1 MLAPQFRKAVL
12 SQGTTLVAECHPY
25 VRSVSVGVWVRVGSS
40 SESPSLNG
48 VSHFI
53 EHLAF
58 KGTKTRSPQQIATVL
73 EGLGG
78 ELNAFTEREVTCFHA
93 TVLNEHIDIA
103 LDVLS
108 DLVVNPTFPKQE
120 LERERKVLL
129 QELSMVEESPED
141 AIYDSL
147 FRQIWKGESLGQPI
161 IGSRKT
167 IQGLSRSMVERFFE
181 DHYQPSN
188 IVIAVAGGIEF
199 EPLRERCEHYFR
211 FDRPQQKL
219 GFSHRPVKYH
229 QRHWFQKN
237 TTDQMHCLVGFEGVG
252 VRDPRRYAYLLLS
265 FVLGGGMGS
274 RLFQEIREKAALAY
288 SVDCDFLPFSETGI
302 FTIYSGMSSRSLGKC
317 FEILR
322 TEFDKLKDNDL
333 PMDELDRIKGQLKG
347 MILLSADQMEARQE
361 ALARNEILF
370 GRSVPVEEVLSSIDS
385 VSQEDL
391 RQAAKELLIPE
402 KESVVVLSK
411 NKPKLK
417 RLTVF
422 E

>member
-1 MLAPQFRKAVL
+1 MLVPQFRKAVL
-12 SQGTTLVAECHPY
+12 SHGVTLVAESHPY
-25 VRSVSVGVWVRVGSS
+25 VRSVSVGVWVRVGSVN
-40 SESPSLNG
+40 ESPTLNG

-58 KGTKTRSPQQIATVL
+58 KGTKTRAPQQIATVL

-78 ELNAFTEREVTCFHA
+78 DLNAFTEREVTCFHA

-108 DLVVNPTFPKQE
+108 DLVVNPTFPKSE
-120 LERERKVLL
+120 VERERKVLL

-141 AIYDSL
+141 SIYDSL
-147 FRQIWKGESLGQPI
+147 FRQVWKGESLGQPI

-181 DHYQPSN
+181 DHYQPTN
-188 IVIAVAGGIEF
+188 IVVAVAGGIEF
-199 EPLRERCEHYFR
+199 EPLKERCEHYFR
-211 FDRPQQKL
+211 FNKPQQKL
-219 GFSHRPVKYH
+219 TLKRHPVRYH

-237 TTDQMHCLVGFEGVG
+237 TSDQLHCLVGFEGVG
-252 VRDPRRYAYLLLS
+252 VRDPKRYAYLLLS

-288 SVDCDFLPFSETGI
+288 SVDCDFLPFAETGI
-302 FTIYSGMSSRSLGKC
+302 FTVYTGMSSRSLGKSL
-317 FEILR
+317 EILSA
-322 TEFDKLKDNDL
+322 EFEKLRENDL
-333 PMDELDRIKGQLKG
+333 PTEELDRVKGQLKG

-370 GRSVPVEEVLSSIDS
+370 GRAIPVEEVLASIDA
-385 VSQEDL
+385 VTQDDL
-391 RQAAKELLIPE
+391 RQAAKELFVPE
-402 KESVVVLSK
+402 KESLVVLSK

-417 RLTVF
+417 KLSVF
-422 E
+422 Q

>member
-1 MLAPQFRKAVL
+1 MVTPQFRKAVL
-12 SQGTTLVAECHPY
+12 SQGVTLVAECHPH
-25 VRSVSVGVWVRVGSS
+25 VRSVSVGVWVKVGSVN
-40 SESPSLNG
+40 ESPSLNG

-58 KGTKTRSPQQIATVL
+58 KGTKTRNPQQIATVI

-78 ELNAFTEREVTCFHA
+78 DLNAFTEREVTCFHA

-108 DLVVNPTFPKQE
+108 DLVVNPTFPKPE
-120 LERERKVLL
+120 LDRERKVLL

-141 AIYDSL
+141 SIYDSL

-167 IQGLSRSMVERFFE
+167 IQGLSRSMVEHFFE
-181 DHYQPSN
+181 DHYQPTN
-188 IVIAVAGGIEF
+188 IVVAVAGGVDF

-211 FDRPQQKL
+211 FNNPQQKL
-219 GFSHRPVKYH
+219 NLKRHPVHYH

-237 TTDQMHCLVGFEGVG
+237 TSDQLHCLVGFEGVG
-252 VRDPRRYAYLLLS
+252 VRDPKRYAYLLLS

-288 SVDCDFLPFSETGI
+288 SVDCDFLPFTETGI
-302 FTIYSGMSSRSLGKC
+302 FTIYTGMSSRSLGKSL
-317 FEILR
+317 EILAA
-322 TEFDKLKDNDL
+322 EFEKLRENDL
-333 PMDELDRIKGQLKG
+333 PTEELDRVKGQLKG

-370 GRSVPVEEVLSSIDS
+370 GRAIPVDEVLASIDS
-385 VSQEDL
+385 VTQDDL
-391 RQAAKELLIPE
+391 RQAARELLVPE
-402 KESVVVLSK
+402 KESLVVLSK

-417 RLTVF
+417 KLSVF
-422 E
+422 Q

>member
-1 MLAPQFRKAVL
+1 MIVPQFRKAVL
-12 SQGTTLVAECHPY
+12 SQGVTLVAESHPY
-25 VRSVSVGVWVRVGSS
+25 VRSVSVGVWVKVGSS

-141 AIYDSL
+141 SIYDSL
-147 FRQIWKGESLGQPI
+147 FRQVWKGESLGQPI

-167 IQGLSRSMVERFFE
+167 IQNLSRSVVEKFFE

-188 IVIAVAGGIEF
+188 IVVSVAGGVEF

-211 FDRPQQKL
+211 FNRPQQRLPFK
-219 GFSHRPVKYH
+219 RREVKYH
-229 QRHWFQKN
+229 QRHWHQKN
-237 TTDQMHCLVGFEGVG
+237 SSDQLHCLLGFEGVG
-252 VRDPRRYAYLLLS
+252 VRDPKRYAYLLLS

-288 SVDCDFLPFSETGI
+288 SVDCDFLPFAETGI
-302 FTIYSGMSSRSLGKC
+302 FTVYAGMSSRSLGKSLEIFKQE
-317 FEILR
+317 FEKLR
-322 TEFDKLKDNDL
+322 ESDISLE
-333 PMDELDRIKGQLKG
+333 ELDRIKGQLKG

-361 ALARNEILF
+361 ALARNEMLF
-370 GRSVPVEEVLSSIDS
+370 GRSVPVEEVLQSIDT
-385 VSQEDL
+385 VTAEDL
-391 RQAAKELLIPE
+391 RSAAKELFVPE
-402 KESVVVLSK
+402 RESLVVLSK
-411 NKPKLK
+411 HKPKLK

>member
-12 SQGTTLVAECHPY
+12 SQGITLVAECHPY
-25 VRSVSVGVWVRVGSS
+25 VRSVSAGVWVRVGSS
-40 SESPSLNG
+40 GESPSLNG

-58 KGTKTRSPQQIATVL
+58 KGTKTRNPQQIATVL

-108 DLVVNPTFPKQE
+108 DLVVNPTFPKAE
-120 LERERKVLL
+120 LERERRVLL

-141 AIYDSL
+141 SIYDSL
-147 FRQIWKGESLGQPI
+147 FRQVWKGESLGQPI

-167 IQGLSRSMVERFFE
+167 IQRLSRSMVEKFFE

-188 IVIAVAGGIEF
+188 MVIAVAGGVEF

-211 FDRPQQKL
+211 FDKPQQKL
-219 GFSHRPVKYH
+219 NLAHRPVTYH
-229 QRHWFQKN
+229 SRHWYQKN
-237 TTDQMHCLVGFEGVG
+237 TTDQLHCLLGFEGVG
-252 VRDPRRYAYLLLS
+252 VKDPRRYAYLLLS

-288 SVDCDFLPFSETGI
+288 SVDCDFLPFTETGI
-302 FTIYSGMSSRSLGKC
+302 FTVYAGMSSRSLGKSLSI
-317 FEILR
+317 FGKELEKLR
-322 TEFDKLKDNDL
+322 DSDI
-333 PMDELDRIKGQLKG
+333 PVDELDRVKGQLKG

-370 GRSVPVEEVLSSIDS
+370 GRSVPIEEVLNSIDM
-385 VSQEDL
+385 VTQEDL
-391 RQAAKELLIPE
+391 RQAAKELFVPE
-402 KESVVVLSK
+402 KESVVVFSK

>member
-1 MLAPQFRKAVL
+1 MMVGPQFRKAIL
-12 SQGTTLVAECHPY
+12 SQGATLVAESHPH

-40 SESPSLNG
+40 SESPNLNG

-58 KGTKTRSPQQIATVL
+58 KGTRTRNPQQIATVI

-78 ELNAFTEREVTCFHA
+78 DLNAFTEREVTCFHA
-93 TVLNEHIDIA
+93 TVLNEHVDIA
-103 LDVLS
+103 LDILS

-167 IQGLSRSMVERFFE
+167 IQSLTRGMVEHFFE

-188 IVIAVAGGIEF
+188 IVVSVAGGIEF

-211 FDRPQQKL
+211 FHNPQQKL
-219 GFSHRPVKYH
+219 NLNRRSVKYH
-229 QRHWFQKN
+229 PRHWFQKN
-237 TTDQMHCLVGFEGVG
+237 TTDQLHCLLGFKGVG
-252 VRDPRRYAYLLLS
+252 VRDPKRYAYLLLS

-288 SVDCDFLPFSETGI
+288 SVDCDFLPFCETGI
-302 FTIYSGMSSRSLGKC
+302 FTIYAGMSSRSLGKSL
-317 FEILR
+317 EIFGNEFSKLR
-322 TEFDKLKDNDL
+322 ETDIPLE
-333 PMDELDRIKGQLKG
+333 ELDRVKGQLKG
-347 MILLSADQMEARQE
+347 MILLSSDQMEARQE

-370 GRSVPVEEVLSSIDS
+370 GRAVPVDEVLSSIDL
-385 VSQEDL
+385 VTQEDL
-391 RQAAKELLIPE
+391 RRAAEELFVPQNESLI
-402 KESVVVLSK
+402 VLSK

-417 RLTVF
+417 RLSVF
-422 E
+422 

>member
-1 MLAPQFRKAVL
+1 MVAPQFRKAVL
-12 SQGTTLVAECHPY
+12 SPGVTLVAECHPY
-25 VRSVSVGVWVRVGSS
+25 VRSVSVGVWVRVGSVN
-40 SESPSLNG
+40 ESPNLNG

-58 KGTKTRSPQQIATVL
+58 KGTKSRTPHQIATVL

-78 ELNAFTEREVTCFHA
+78 DLNAFTEREVTCFHA

-108 DLVVNPTFPKQE
+108 DLVVNPTFPKSE

-141 AIYDSL
+141 SIYDSL
-147 FRQIWKGESLGQPI
+147 FRQVWKGESLGQPI

-167 IQGLSRSMVERFFE
+167 IQGLSRSMVEKFFE
-181 DHYQPSN
+181 DHYQPTN
-188 IVIAVAGGIEF
+188 IVVAVAGGVEF

-211 FDRPQQKL
+211 FNRPQQKL
-219 GFSHRPVKYH
+219 NFKRRPVRYH

-237 TTDQMHCLVGFEGVG
+237 TSDQLHCLLGFEGVG
-252 VRDPRRYAYLLLS
+252 VRDPKRYAYLLLS

-288 SVDCDFLPFSETGI
+288 SVDCDFLPFAETGI
-302 FTIYSGMSSRSLGKC
+302 FTIYAGMSSRSLGKSLEIFSNE
-317 FEILR
+317 FEKLR
-322 TEFDKLKDNDL
+322 ENDL
-333 PMDELDRIKGQLKG
+333 PMEEMDRVKGQLKG

-370 GRSVPVEEVLSSIDS
+370 GRAVPVEEVLASIDS
-385 VSQEDL
+385 VTQDDL
-391 RQAAKELLIPE
+391 RQAAKELFSPQ
-402 KESVVVLSK
+402 KESLIVLSK

-417 RLTVF
+417 KLSVF
-422 E
+422 Q